1 LPAFVVLH
9 CKPCVHHHLRA
20 RKSRPLRNQHCDL
33 SITAI
38 RRWME
43 PSAPISRPCND
54 GMTGDAAGA
63 TKLGLNTA
71 TSPSGRGSAASSP
84 ATSPPYW
91 VHSHQR
97 SFSNISVESVAPGA
111 ITLEDNDN
119 AVDARNKGCW
129 AKSVHIE
136 DYVVI
141 NGNRTGIGAFI
152 VWNITVE
159 TLRVS
164 QETREVLQASILQ
177 CSDCAE
183 YDILQGASFRIRKRF
198 SEFDQLRDR
207 LLQTFPNSQAA
218 MPPLPP
224 KSVISKFRPKFLEN
238 RRVGLQYF
246 LK

>member
-1 LPAFVVLH
+1 
-9 CKPCVHHHLRA
+9 
-20 RKSRPLRNQHCDL
+20 
-33 SITAI
+33 
-38 RRWME
+38 ME

-54 GMTGDAAGA
+54 GITGDAAGA

-141 NGNRTGIGAFI
+141 NGNRTGIGAFV

-164 QETREVLQASILQ
+164 RETPWRAAIFYLYVARIVLNTISCRARHLGFGSASPSSINFAIGYSKPSPIPRLRCHRCHQ
-177 CSDCAE
+177 RALYPSS
-183 YDILQGASFRIRKRF
+183 GRSFWRAGEWVCNTF
-198 SEFDQLRDR
+198 SSRYR
-207 LLQTFPNSQAA
+207 YS
-218 MPPLPP
+218 PLAHC
-224 KSVISKFRPKFLEN
+224 
-238 RRVGLQYF
+238 
-246 LK
+246 